1 MALAKTSVPCRPI
14 VSVSAR
20 AGGVMSS
27 FWSYSTRQYGRET
40 DCGLTKVRFLASII
54 CRNKWP
60 TGDLEDAGAKEAG
73 VVGVEISVAVE
84 RTIGEDAVVAIALEC
99 NVDVDG
105 ERDVRL
111 GLAFLIR

>member
-1 MALAKTSVPCRPI
+1 MALAKISVPRRPI

-54 CRNKWP
+54 CKNRWP

-84 RTIGEDAVVAIALEC
+84 KTIGDDDAVGFILEC
-99 NVDVDG
+99 NVNVDG
-105 ERDVRL
+105 
-111 GLAFLIR
+111 A